1 MVLLGY
7 YPQPMCIRN
16 LRYEIIRYNNFD
28 RATKFEKK
36 SIKMS
41 DMYSLTYIFIAPVR
55 RSYVIMCRSYNFLF
69 GNTWAHMWW
78 VTRSYASAHINA
90 SLTHAH
96 MQKIKIRK
104 SSKFN
109 RRSTQQEPGKSIACS
124 RHIFDLCSLSQSAD
138 TECIWNILIEHTR
151 NKLKKKKTVL
161 RCFCIVAYIRSIRN
175 RLIAAH
181 GRASARIDS
190 SLIEAEQ
197 RRLVIRRWPLV
208 FIIYSLFL

>member
-1 MVLLGY
+1 
-7 YPQPMCIRN
+7 
-16 LRYEIIRYNNFD
+16 
-28 RATKFEKK
+28 
-36 SIKMS
+36 
-41 DMYSLTYIFIAPVR
+41 
-55 RSYVIMCRSYNFLF
+55 MCRSYNFLF

-151 NKLKKKKTVL
+151 NKLKKKNCSALLLHRCVYTVNSKSIDCGARQSISTYRQQFNWGGAAEAGNSTL
-161 RCFCIVAYIRSIRN
+161 ATGIYNLLVIFIDFFFHVLCLYVVAVLCFIWMGSEQ
-175 RLIAAH
+175 H
-181 GRASARIDS
+181 
-190 SLIEAEQ
+190 SLISLND
-197 RRLVIRRWPLV
+197 RVIFLFDKYPY
-208 FIIYSLFL
+208 IYAR